1 MLDIHALHASCYQ
14 THFIRPHFSLRQ
26 RKYKQKF
33 TTQGRKEGSTDQPTE
48 RPTYIIINFKFYC
61 ICTLFKTN
69 SDVIILSRVFQRVLG
84 QCQEGWLFWI
94 AETTSKDGQEGWLNI
109 NIVNKEFPETLLTV
123 SQIVFV
129 WHLKSVIASSVNE
142 TAFLL
147 ILTLPCPF

>member
-1 MLDIHALHASCYQ
+1 LY
-14 THFIRPHFSLRQ
+14 SLQ
-26 RKYKQKF
+26 DKKIPDPATSGGLGTVFRKFYAEEKKF
-33 TTQGRKEGSTDQPTE
+33 TTQGRKEGSTDQLTE

-129 WHLKSVIASSVNE
+129 
-142 TAFLL
+142 
-147 ILTLPCPF
+147 

>member
-1 MLDIHALHASCYQ
+1 MLSIYNNLLFCSTFMHCMHHVIKHISFDHIFLFVSG
-14 THFIRPHFSLRQ
+14 
-26 RKYKQKF
+26 KYKQKF

-129 WHLKSVIASSVNE
+129 
-142 TAFLL
+142 
-147 ILTLPCPF
+147 